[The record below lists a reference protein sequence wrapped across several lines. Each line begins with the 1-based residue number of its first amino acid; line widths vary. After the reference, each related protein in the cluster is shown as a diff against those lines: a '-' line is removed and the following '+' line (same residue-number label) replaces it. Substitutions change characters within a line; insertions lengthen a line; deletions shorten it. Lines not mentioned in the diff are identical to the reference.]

1 MEDRVTVPVFK
12 GKKGKEK
19 ITMLTAYDY
28 TTAGIVDEAGI
39 DSILVGDSLAN
50 VMLGYST
57 TIPVTVDEMIHHTKA
72 VSRGVERALVVID
85 MPFMSYHESI
95 EQAKRNAG
103 RMLKESGA
111 AAVKLEGGVKMKET
125 IRAIVDIE
133 IPVMGHVGLTPQSIH
148 RMGAYKVQGKGEEA
162 MKLIEDARAVEEAG
176 AFAVVLE
183 CVPRQLA
190 KEVSEILSIPTIGI
204 GAGPDCDGQVLVI
217 HDLLGLLK
225 GSRPKFVK
233 SYMNLREEMDNVVK
247 AYIKEVKEGVFPDDA
262 RSFH

>member
-125 IRAIVDIE
+125 ID
-133 IPVMGHVGLTPQSIH
+133 P
-148 RMGAYKVQGKGEEA
+148 
-162 MKLIEDARAVEEAG
+162 
-176 AFAVVLE
+176 
-183 CVPRQLA
+183 PR
-190 KEVSEILSIPTIGI
+190 V
-204 GAGPDCDGQVLVI
+204 
-217 HDLLGLLK
+217 
-225 GSRPKFVK
+225 
-233 SYMNLREEMDNVVK
+233 N
-247 AYIKEVKEGVFPDDA
+247 
-262 RSFH
+262 